1 MTQTIKKIKKVYV
14 DSIYELSKKG
24 DRFYEAKKLME
35 EIERKEELQ
44 FFPRFNKLREMHL
57 KKLEKII
64 NVKLYYFD
72 KLLWYNAS
80 KSNLIVEFFNK
91 SNIDGDFST
100 KTFIKY
106 FLKNIDM
113 SKSHNSDWLIY
124 LQKILKVVE

>member
-1 MTQTIKKIKKVYV
+1 
-14 DSIYELSKKG
+14 
-24 DRFYEAKKLME
+24 
-35 EIERKEELQ
+35 
-44 FFPRFNKLREMHL
+44 MHL

-91 SNIDGDFST
+91 SNINGDFST